1 MAKNLPLVSIVIP
14 TYGRVNMLE
23 KAIESV
29 LEQTYQNIEVIVVN
43 DNKKESIHY
52 SDTMIFLEKYR
63 YTEKVIIIADGENC
77 GGSGARNKGIK
88 VSKGKYIT
96 FLDDDDYFYKDKIE
110 KQLNFLLIND
120 ADIVL
125 CDMDISL
132 DNNIIKKSK
141 KGTCRGNSINDF
153 IVNGNI
159 YTPMIF
165 AKKYVLEC
173 VDGFTETP
181 RFQDHILM
189 LKLFERGFKVLE
201 LHQSLFVHLDHKE
214 NRITLNGNTKDAYD
228 IRKKIELKNL
238 KLLNKKEIK
247 KYYINNFF
255 IDLTYYKANRIESFK
270 FIVSSFKYIS
280 SFRDLYIVINGTLF
294 FLKNFIRV

>member
-1 MAKNLPLVSIVIP
+1 MAKKLPLVSIVIP
-14 TYGRVNMLE
+14 TYGRINMLE
-23 KAIESV
+23 KAIESI
-29 LEQTYQNIEVIVVN
+29 LKQTYQNIEVIVVN

-52 SDTMIFLEKYR
+52 SNTMTLLEKYR

-77 GGSGARNKGIK
+77 GGSGARNKGIG
-88 VSKGKYIT
+88 VSKGEYIT

-110 KQLNFLLIND
+110 KQLNFLLTHN

-132 DNNIIKKSK
+132 DNNIIKNSK
-141 KGTCRGNSINDF
+141 KGRCRGNTLNEF
-153 IVNGNI
+153 IVNGNV

-165 AKKYVLEC
+165 AKKCVLEC
-173 VDGFTETP
+173 VNGFTDTP

-189 LKLFERGFKVLE
+189 LKLLENGFKVLE
-201 LHQSLFVHLDHKE
+201 LHQSLFVHLDHKQ
-214 NRITLNGNTKDAYD
+214 NRVTLNGNTKVAYD

-255 IDLTYYKANRIESFK
+255 IDLTYYKTNRIESFK
-270 FIVSSFKYIS
+270 FIISSFKNVS
-280 SFRDLYIVINGTLF
+280 SLRDLYIVINGTLF
-294 FLKNFIRV
+294 FLKKSIRV